1 MDIDFKEY
9 QLRCQLRGHE
19 DDVRSIISLI
29 VCVLLENIVVYF
41 FFWLFFI
48 ILEVN
53 VVQLF
58 VCLFSILSTSYRDH
72 FFS

>member
-41 FFWLFFI
+41 FF
-48 ILEVN
+48 
-53 VVQLF
+53 VVLY
-58 VCLFSILSTSYRDH
+58 CS
-72 FFS
+72 